1 MPLFEY
7 AARNSHQEKVMGKV
21 EAKTLPQAVTMLTAR
36 GLFVIRVRPYSEGSI
51 EFLNKMMNRVG
62 FVEIVTF
69 TRQMATM
76 ITAGL
81 SLSKALSILEQQ
93 PNPEM
98 GKLVSTLLKDVE
110 TGNTFSGALTKYP
123 KEFSRVYIQLVKA
136 GELGGVLDKVLERL
150 AINLEK
156 EKEFQSKTKGALIYP
171 IIVVTAMLVVAMI
184 MMIFVVPKLTSMY
197 KDFGAKLPAPT
208 VVLMAISDFF
218 VNNWWVVVAVAVI
231 GVVAFKNWRK
241 TRNGQIKFDQFVF
254 KLPVFGDLRKKV
266 IITDFARTLALLL
279 STGVSLLEA
288 LDIVAEAADSLV
300 YREAFQDAAKMVEK
314 GDSLS
319 QAIAKYGEIFPPIL
333 NQMIAVGEETGK
345 LDDVLQKLSVFFE
358 AETEQAVKNM
368 TTAMEPMIM
377 VVLGVGVGLLVV
389 AVILPIYSL
398 TSQF

>member
-1 MPLFEY
+1 MPIFEY
-7 AARNSHQEKVMGKV
+7 VARNSHQEKVTGKV
-21 EAKTLPQAVTMLTAR
+21 ESKGVAQAVTMLTSR
-36 GLFVIRVRPYSEGSI
+36 GLFVIRVKPYNEGSI
-51 EFLNKMMNRVG
+51 EFINKMLNRIG

-93 PNPEM
+93 TNPEM
-98 GKLVSTLLKDVE
+98 GKMVSTLLKDVE
-110 TGNTFSGALTKYP
+110 TGSTFSSSLVKYP

-171 IIVVTAMLVVAMI
+171 IIVMSAMGVVATI

-197 KDFGAKLPAPT
+197 KDFGAKMPT
-208 VVLMAISDFF
+208 PTLVLMSMSDFM
-218 VNNWWVVVAVAVI
+218 VNNWWVVAII
-231 GVVAFKNWRK
+231 GVIAYLSFQKWHK
-241 TRNGQIKFDQFVF
+241 TRNGQIQFDKFVF
-254 KLPVFGDLRKKV
+254 KLPVFGDLKKKIV
-266 IITDFARTLALLL
+266 ITDFARTLALLL

-288 LDIVAEAADSLV
+288 MDIVAEAADSLI
-300 YREAFQDAAKMVEK
+300 YREAFQDASKMVEK

-319 QAIAKYGEIFPPIL
+319 QAIAKYGDIFPPIL

-377 VVLGVGVGLLVV
+377 VVLGLGVGLLVV

-398 TSQF
+398 TSSF